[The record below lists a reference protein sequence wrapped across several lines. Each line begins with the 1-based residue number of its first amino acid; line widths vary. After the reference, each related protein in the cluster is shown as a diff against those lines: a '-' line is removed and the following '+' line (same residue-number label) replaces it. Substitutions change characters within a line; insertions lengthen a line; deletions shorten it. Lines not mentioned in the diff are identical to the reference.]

1 MTFTQ
6 IRLQALLKLGRTG
19 SHPLFGPELIARTFQ
34 RTECSRFS
42 EDSAVRARLEKGLAQ
57 VTLLPTVS
65 EQAEFIA
72 SLPVSAQAAVC
83 QMYFALVGESVGLDK
98 VYH

>member
-6 IRLQALLKLGRTG
+6 IRLQFLLNLGRKG
-19 SHPLFGPELIARTFQ
+19 FHPLFGKELIERAFKRTGD
-34 RTECSRFS
+34 SRLS
-42 EDSAVRARLEKGLAQ
+42 EDSVVRARLEKGLAQ

-72 SLPVSAQAAVC
+72 SLPASAQSAVC
-83 QMYFALVGESVGLDK
+83 QMYFALVGESAGADK